1 MQRILS
7 AGQFNEFLAVV
18 NIARRYRLPMIRNFL
33 LHAKPSGIVLKL
45 HQLLRCSGIDP
56 RFGSYAAVQAVAN
69 DAQDV
74 SVQMVFIVWRLHRQY
89 AVFKMQGIV
98 CVGFGGCVDQ
108 VHVHVDVDAAVVWRG
123 TSQGTGELHIV
134 CQVAGADSEF
144 LHAVVRRVPRCIRL
158 GISRIPCPDERARGV
173 LRRDV
178 RLALLHFCTKGNNR
192 NLEGIFR

>member
-1 MQRILS
+1 MVLYRDRMVI
-7 AGQFNEFLAVV
+7 FCNIFL
-18 NIARRYRLPMIRNFL
+18 NTESLMIIFE
-33 LHAKPSGIVLKL
+33 L

-56 RFGSYAAVQAVAN
+56 RFGGHAAVQAVAD

-74 SVQMVFIVWRLHRQY
+74 AVQFILISGRLHRQY

-108 VHVHVDVDAAVVWRG
+108 VHVLVNINRSVVWRG
-123 TSQGTGELHIV
+123 TSQGAGELRIV
-134 CQVAGADSEF
+134 RQVAGADSEF
-144 LHAVVRRVPRCIRL
+144 LHAVVRCIPRCIRL